1 MTDDKQE
8 VVVFLKNGERVII
21 PDIQHW
27 FCDIGNENIHLLFKE
42 GELAKRAIF
51 RSDAIAGYI
60 VPSN

>member
-8 VVVFLKNGERVII
+8 AVVFLKNGERVII

-42 GELAKRAIF
+42 GDRCSFWI
-51 RSDAIAGYI
+51 
-60 VPSN
+60 